1 MPFCQIGTAQPS
13 GDTKKMNKALFNEKL
28 LRRRVGIFW
37 NFHFQNFDRRVNI
50 SEKYKKT
57 AILTKKDEKKQ
68 NNDKD
73 CEKRSHKRREIRS
86 LLSWQQHTIRL
97 LAVDISGEGSFSGE
111 GIFHGTL
118 PCHKLEEIR
127 TLSQE
132 DYGSGGLV
140 PQRLFY
146 VKGLYNNT
154 TKYLSYP
161 SNDYNT
167 TQ

>member
-1 MPFCQIGTAQPS
+1 M
-13 GDTKKMNKALFNEKL
+13 D
-28 LRRRVGIFW
+28 
-37 NFHFQNFDRRVNI
+37 I
-50 SEKYKKT
+50 SQKYKKDGHF
-57 AILTKKDEKKQ
+57 DEK
-68 NNDKD
+68 
-73 CEKRSHKRREIRS
+73 RRKNRTTTNIVRNGRAGTRRKRS
-86 LLSWQQHTIRL
+86 LLSWQKHTIRT

-146 VKGLYNNT
+146 VKGLYKADFVAT
-154 TKYLSYP
+154 
-161 SNDYNT
+161 
-167 TQ
+167 